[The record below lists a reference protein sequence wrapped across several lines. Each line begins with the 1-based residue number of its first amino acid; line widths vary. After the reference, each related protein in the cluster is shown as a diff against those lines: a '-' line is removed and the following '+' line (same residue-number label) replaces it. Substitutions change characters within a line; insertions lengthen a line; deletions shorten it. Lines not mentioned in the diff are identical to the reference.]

1 MSSTIISG
9 IAIFTPLLLGLI
21 GIALFSAKKKEK

>member
-1 MSSTIISG
+1 MSSVIISG

>member
-1 MSSTIISG
+1 MSPVIISG
-9 IAIFTPLLLGLI
+9 IAIFTPLLIGLI